1 MSSTRI
7 HWGRILLGGLLAEVA
22 LILAIVPL
30 GLRLGENFLHYTASP
45 RILRHVLSGSALG
58 GSTDR
63 IPFHSAWDVGGSGR
77 SADLCRLDARAART
91 LRIHCGPRAETRG
104 RCMRRLRRPAASIT
118 VSGANRS
125 RLIHCLIMNLSWRSR
140 RRDIRHRDSPA
151 MIVLVDRKAEPI
163 QHARQVNETEP
174 VALDAQRKDV
184 YQGTTL
190 VVPLSC

>member
-1 MSSTRI
+1 
-7 HWGRILLGGLLAEVA
+7 
-22 LILAIVPL
+22 
-30 GLRLGENFLHYTASP
+30 
-45 RILRHVLSGSALG
+45 
-58 GSTDR
+58 
-63 IPFHSAWDVGGSGR
+63 
-77 SADLCRLDARAART
+77 
-91 LRIHCGPRAETRG
+91 
-104 RCMRRLRRPAASIT
+104 MRRLRRPAASIT